1 MSNYINVLRRLE
13 RERRVP
19 DSAPLP
25 VAPAPIV
32 PAPVVQAPVVPTPVV
47 APPEAPAVEPVVA
60 RTPLTPAR
68 PAAPAVVTPTAPPPV
83 APTELRETAPA
94 ARTVIPLP
102 TAPPPPVEAPAAPI
116 APAAVEPPVAR
127 VPPDTRRERAFA
139 TEAHPGIA
147 ALLESIRLIA
157 NGRDRRV
164 VVFCGASTAEA
175 VNTLAQDLAQH
186 ADRSGMRS
194 FVGSLF
200 RSAAGTI
207 VAAAHDP
214 ATTAQAVDLDAGLTP
229 EGFATWLDRVAPAS
243 DLVIVTGPPLATS
256 IDAALLACAC
266 DGLVIVAESE
276 VTERAALQVAAERAR
291 IAGCKTLGVV
301 MHGTK
306 DRMPGWL
313 RRMLGDRSERHA

>member
-19 DSAPLP
+19 EPTPIP
-25 VAPAPIV
+25 VV
-32 PAPVVQAPVVPTPVV
+32 PAPAIQAPAVPTPVVPTPPVVSAAPASAAEPLTARAPIAPAPVV
-47 APPEAPAVEPVVA
+47 APP
-60 RTPLTPAR
+60 
-68 PAAPAVVTPTAPPPV
+68 PPP
-83 APTELRETAPA
+83 RETAVAP

-102 TAPPPPVEAPAAPI
+102 TAVATEAPTTAPVAPVSVPPPSAPI
-116 APAAVEPPVAR
+116 ARSAH
-127 VPPDTRRERAFA
+127 DTRRERAFA
-139 TEAHPGIA
+139 AEALPGIST
-147 ALLESIRLIA
+147 LLESIRLIA

-175 VNTLAQDLAQH
+175 VTTLAQGLAQH
-186 ADRSGMRS
+186 AERSGMTA
-194 FVGSLF
+194 FIGSLF

-207 VAAAHDP
+207 VAAAHDA

-229 EGFATWLDRVAPAS
+229 DMFATWLDRVAPES

-276 VTERAALQVAAERAR
+276 VTERAALQVAAERAK

-301 MHGTK
+301 MHGSK
-306 DRMPGWL
+306 DRMPSWM
-313 RRMLGDRSERHA
+313 RRLMGDSSERNA